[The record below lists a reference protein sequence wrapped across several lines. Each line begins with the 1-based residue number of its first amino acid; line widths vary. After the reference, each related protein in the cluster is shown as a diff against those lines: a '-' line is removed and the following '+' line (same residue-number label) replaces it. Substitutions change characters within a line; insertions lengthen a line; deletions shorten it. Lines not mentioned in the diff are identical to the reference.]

1 MFVRGT
7 SIAAASADTISMPW
21 PKGAGCGGAR
31 RSRGL
36 KAWMADG
43 QGPISHHTM
52 ERLVACGIHVGD
64 DVRFPVQLTAADLE
78 NADLVVAV
86 KEAEHR
92 PMMEEQFPQWANG
105 IEYWHI
111 DDLDCAPPEETL
123 SHCQFH
129 VEELVERL
137 AAMEPKIAKRKQQP
151 LRKTG

>member
-1 MFVRGT
+1 MAKQSRTVVFVCTGNVYR
-7 SIAAASADTISMPW
+7 SRF
-21 PKGAGCGGAR
+21 CGYYFNALAERCGLRWRAT
-31 RSRGL
+31 SRGL

-111 DDLDCAPPEETL
+111 DDLDCAHPRRRCPIVNST
-123 SHCQFH
+123 S
-129 VEELVERL
+129 
-137 AAMEPKIAKRKQQP
+137 KNW
-151 LRKTG
+151 